1 MTEHAMSSPPP
12 PQVPAASQPIAAP
25 GRHAPPDL
33 RAKSSWRT
41 VKNRLMIGLMIG
53 AVALVAI
60 PLVAV
65 LWAVIER
72 GAAIAFHNFPDFFV
86 DKIPV
91 VSRKPG
97 PGMGPA
103 IIGTLLVT
111 GGATLIAVPLG
122 ILGAVYLHEYGGNN
136 QFSRLV
142 RFMST
147 VMTGVPS
154 VVMGLFVYLIW
165 TLSFGYSAFGG
176 ALALACLMLP
186 VVIGATE
193 QMLKLVPS
201 QLREAAYAL
210 GTTKSRTILTVVLP
224 AALPGIVSG
233 ALLAVARA
241 AGETAPLLFAVGAAH
256 AFNLHLFS
264 EANTALSVQI
274 FGNASSSFPAAQERA
289 WAAALTLVLLTFIV
303 TLVARL
309 FTARLALKR

>member
-1 MTEHAMSSPPP
+1 MTTPTVS
-12 PQVPAASQPIAAP
+12 VAAL
-25 GRHAPPDL
+25 DL
-33 RAKSSWRT
+33 RAKPSWRT
-41 VKNRLMIGLMIG
+41 TKNTIMLCLMG
-53 AVALVAI
+53 AALVLVAI

-72 GAAIAFHNFPDFFV
+72 GGAIAFQAFPDFFTET
-86 DKIPV
+86 IPV
-91 VSRKPG
+91 VSRRPG

-103 IIGTLLVT
+103 IVGTLMVM
-111 GGATLIAVPLG
+111 GEATQIAVPLG
-122 ILGAVYLHEYGGNN
+122 ILGAIYLHEYGGNGT
-136 QFSRLV
+136 FARLV

-165 TLSFGYSAFGG
+165 TLNFGYSAFGG

-186 VVIGATE
+186 VVIGSSE
-193 QMLKLVPS
+193 QMLRLVPQ

-210 GTTKSRTILTVVLP
+210 GATKSRTILTVVLP

-241 AGETAPLLFAVGAAH
+241 AGETAPLLFAVGAAT
-256 AFNLHLFS
+256 AFNLDLFH

-274 FGNASSSFPAAQERA
+274 FANANSSFPAAQERA
-289 WAAALTLVLLTFIV
+289 WAAALTLVLLTFIL

-309 FTARLALKR
+309 YTARLALKR

>member
-1 MTEHAMSSPPP
+1 M
-12 PQVPAASQPIAAP
+12 AAS
-25 GRHAPPDL
+25 
-33 RAKSSWRT
+33 
-41 VKNRLMIGLMIG
+41 G
-53 AVALVAI
+53 ALIAI

-65 LWAVIER
+65 LWAVVER
-72 GAAIAFHNFPDFFV
+72 GASVAFTSFPDFFTQT
-86 DKIPV
+86 IPV
-91 VSRKPG
+91 VSRRAG

-103 IIGTLLVT
+103 ILGTLLVT

-122 ILGAVYLHEYGGNN
+122 ILGAVYLHEYGGNSK
-136 QFSRLV
+136 FARLV

-165 TLSFGYSAFGG
+165 TLNFGYSAFGG

-186 VVIGATE
+186 VVIASTE

-233 ALLAVARA
+233 SLLAIARA
-241 AGETAPLLFAVGAAH
+241 AGETAPLLFAVGAAT
-256 AFNLHLFS
+256 AYNPNLFH

-274 FGNASSSFPAAQERA
+274 FANANSSFPAAQERA

-303 TLVARL
+303 TLVARV

>member
-1 MTEHAMSSPPP
+1 
-12 PQVPAASQPIAAP
+12 
-25 GRHAPPDL
+25 
-33 RAKSSWRT
+33 
-41 VKNRLMIGLMIG
+41 
-53 AVALVAI
+53 
-60 PLVAV
+60 
-65 LWAVIER
+65 
-72 GAAIAFHNFPDFFV
+72 
-86 DKIPV
+86 
-91 VSRKPG
+91 
-97 PGMGPA
+97 MGPA
-103 IIGTLLVT
+103 ILGTLLVT
-111 GGATLIAVPLG
+111 GGATLIAVPIG

-136 QFSRLV
+136 QLARLV
-142 RFMST
+142 RFMAT

-165 TLSFGYSAFGG
+165 TLTFGYSAFGG

-210 GTTKSRTILTVVLP
+210 GTTKSRTIVTVVLP

-233 ALLAVARA
+233 ALLAIARA

-256 AFNLHLFS
+256 AYNPHLFS

-274 FGNASSSFPAAQERA
+274 FANANSSFTAAQDRA
-289 WAAALTLVLLTFIV
+289 WAAALTLVLLTFVV
-303 TLVARL
+303 TLIARM

>member
-1 MTEHAMSSPPP
+1 MSQAIPDFD
-12 PQVPAASQPIAAP
+12 PQV
-25 GRHAPPDL
+25 GRESPL
-33 RAKSSWRT
+33 LINLKSKSSWRT
-41 VKNRLMIGLMIG
+41 TKNTLMLAAMGG
-53 AVALVAI
+53 ALVVIAI

-65 LWAVIER
+65 LWSLITR
-72 GAAIAFHNFPDFFV
+72 GATIAFDHFPAFFTET
-86 DKIPV
+86 IPV
-91 VSRKPG
+91 VSRRPG

-103 IIGTLLVT
+103 IVGTLFVT

-122 ILGAVYLHEYGGNN
+122 ILGAVYLHEYGGT
-136 QFSRLV
+136 QPFARLV

-154 VVMGLFVYLIW
+154 VVMGLFVYLTW

-186 VVIGATE
+186 VVIGSTE
-193 QMLKLVPS
+193 QMLRLVPP

-233 ALLAVARA
+233 SLLAIARA
-241 AGETAPLLFAVGAAH
+241 AGETAPLLFAVGAAT
-256 AFNLHLFS
+256 AYNPHLFDG
-264 EANTALSVQI
+264 ANTALSVQI
-274 FGNASSSFPAAQERA
+274 FANANSSFIAAQDRA
-289 WAAALTLVLLTFIV
+289 WAAALTLVLLTFVV
-303 TLVARL
+303 TLIARV